1 MSKRAGYLWKRTFTI
16 ILEIIKLA
24 FIFIFVPFGT
34 IIAPLL
40 LLIDLRLIKKEKII
54 SFLLALTTKFKWNK
68 GTKLV
73 IKLRDKWLDK
83 T

>member
-54 SFLLALTTKFKWNK
+54 GFLLALTTKFKWNK

>member
-73 IKLRDKWLDK
+73 IKLRDKWLDI